1 MSEEESYAARFKPT
15 KRGGSFYLRIPRPL
29 MIKLKISED
38 DEAEIQFDETKRK
51 ICYNFESIKKR

>member
-1 MSEEESYAARFKPT
+1 
-15 KRGGSFYLRIPRPL
+15 